1 MTTVRRSV
9 EALIT
14 EKSSEP
20 KISIQFFGKKKQF
33 KVFIEMTSSTMAKAF
48 FQKCFT
54 MKTLPILAEK
64 TSEIKFEREM
74 RAYLVKSENEFT
86 RLAKKMNE

>member
-1 MTTVRRSV
+1 
-9 EALIT
+9 
-14 EKSSEP
+14 
-20 KISIQFFGKKKQF
+20 
-33 KVFIEMTSSTMAKAF
+33 
-48 FQKCFT
+48 